1 MQDWEF
7 FVNQVFLGNRVL
19 DYMLFFVAVVGSFVV
34 VGILRC
40 VILRRLEIRAE
51 KTKTSVDDFFVKGIK
66 GQFLPIVF
74 IVALYLSTTILYL
87 NTTLEKVVLYVT
99 LALVT
104 ILGAAFLSSLAV
116 FVFNKYWEKK
126 NKESDNTMVTR
137 FISGIL
143 KVVIWSVALLLFLDN
158 IGVEINSIIAGF
170 GIGGIAIAFAAQS
183 ILADIFCYFTIFF
196 DRPFEIGDFIIAGSQ
211 MGTVEHIGVKTTR
224 LRSLGG
230 EELIFSN
237 TDLTSARISNYKTM
251 EKRRVLFQIGVTYDT
266 SMDML
271 REIPRIVRTVIEKI
285 PGTEFGRAH
294 FFAYDDSSLNFE
306 IVYFVLSGDYD
317 KYMDIHQQVN
327 LGLKEEFDMR
337 KISFAFPTQTLHI
350 ESTKFIAGP
359 DESK

>member
-1 MQDWEF
+1 MQDF
-7 FVNQVFLGNRVL
+7 LNQVFLNNRVL
-19 DYMLFFVAVVGSFVV
+19 DYLLFLLAVVGSFVV
-34 VGILRC
+34 VRIFRC
-40 VILRRLEIRAE
+40 VILRRLENRAE
-51 KTKTSVDDFFVKGIK
+51 RTKTSVDDFVVKGIR
-66 GQFLPIVF
+66 GQLLPIVF
-74 IVALYLSTTILYL
+74 IVAVYLGTKIMYLSTTLA
-87 NTTLEKVVLYVT
+87 KVVDFVA

-116 FVFNKYWEKK
+116 FIFRKYWEKK
-126 NKESDNTMVTR
+126 KKETDSTMVTK
-137 FISGIL
+137 FISGLL
-143 KVVIWSVALLLFLDN
+143 KIVIWTIALLLFLDN
-158 IGVEINSIIAGF
+158 IGVKVNSIIAGL
-170 GIGGIAIAFAAQS
+170 GIGGVAIAFAAQS
-183 ILADIFCYFTIFF
+183 VLTDIFCYFTIFF
-196 DRPFEIGDFIIAGSQ
+196 DRPFEIGDFIIAGTQ

-237 TDLTSARISNYKTM
+237 TDLTSARISNYKTL

-266 SMDML
+266 SMNML

-327 LGLKEEFDMR
+327 LGLKEEFDLR

-350 ESTKFIAGP
+350 ESTKFIASP
-359 DESK
+359 DEKQTAP